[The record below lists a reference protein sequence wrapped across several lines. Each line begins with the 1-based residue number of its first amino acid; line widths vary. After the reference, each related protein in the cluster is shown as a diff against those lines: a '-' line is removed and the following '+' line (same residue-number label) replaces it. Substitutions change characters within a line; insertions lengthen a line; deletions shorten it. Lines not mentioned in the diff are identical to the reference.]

1 MRFVIRRGKVHI
13 PAMATNSKKTET
25 LVGLFLFLGLAFLGG
40 LILLFGSLDDWFK
53 GRYEISVDFSEAS
66 GIIKG
71 SSVRMRGA
79 PIGRV
84 ASKPYFTDD
93 ARIRVVLAIED
104 RFEIAEG
111 SLFQIG
117 QASLLGDKEIIIT
130 PPVEPSGKFIKA
142 GAVISGGGPSGLEF
156 LQNQAEG
163 IATDSRALMADA
175 RVALQKIDSSMDD
188 FTALT
193 RKLKTGVDTI
203 NEGILNDQNLINLS
217 KSLANFERA
226 SASLAQLG
234 DAIDPTV
241 ADIELTLAEFREAAQ
256 MAQSAIAR
264 VEPSI
269 DKVPDV
275 LSSLERTA
283 ETATEAIKGV
293 NKGDGA
299 LRALVSD
306 SELKKDMQDFVRNLK
321 KNGVLRYKDE
331 EEQQPDPRDRFQG
344 RRR

>member
-1 MRFVIRRGKVHI
+1 
-13 PAMATNSKKTET
+13 MATNSKKTET

-111 SLFQIG
+111 SMFQIG

-130 PPVEPSGKFIKA
+130 PPVEPSGKFIQE
-142 GAVISGGGPSGLEF
+142 GAEISGGGPSGLEF

-241 ADIELTLAEFREAAQ
+241 ADIESTLAEFREAAQ
-256 MAQSAIAR
+256 MAKSAIAR

-283 ETATEAIKGV
+283 DTATDAIKEV

-299 LRALVSD
+299 LGALVSD

-331 EEQQPDPRDRFQG
+331 EEKQPDPRDRFQG

>member
-1 MRFVIRRGKVHI
+1 VIPLPKVHI
-13 PAMATNSKKTET
+13 LGMATNSKKTET

-53 GRYEISVDFSEAS
+53 GSYEIAADFSEAS

-84 ASKPYFTDD
+84 ASTPYFTDD

-130 PPVEPSGKFIKA
+130 PPVELSGRFIQE
-142 GAVISGGGPSGLEF
+142 GAEVSGGGPSGLEF

-163 IATDSRALMADA
+163 IATEARAVMQDA

-193 RKLKTGVDTI
+193 KKLKTGVDTI
-203 NEGILNDQNLINLS
+203 NQGILNDQNLINLS

-226 SASLAQLG
+226 SASLAKLG

-241 ADIELTLAEFREAAQ
+241 EDIEATLAEFREAAQ
-256 MAQSAIAR
+256 MAKSAIGR

-269 DKVPDV
+269 DKVPEV

-283 ETATEAIKGV
+283 DTATDAINEV
-293 NKGDGA
+293 NQGNGA
-299 LRALVSD
+299 LQALVSD

-321 KNGVLRYKDE
+321 KNGILRYKDE
-331 EEQQPDPRDRFQG
+331 EEKQPDPRDRFQG